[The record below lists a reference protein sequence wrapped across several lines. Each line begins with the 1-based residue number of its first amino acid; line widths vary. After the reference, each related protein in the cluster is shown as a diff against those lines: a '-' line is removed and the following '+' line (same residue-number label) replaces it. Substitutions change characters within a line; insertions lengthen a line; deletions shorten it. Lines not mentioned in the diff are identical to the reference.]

1 MPVIPCQQNGKPGFR
16 WGSKQ
21 DSPSSKCYTYDP
33 NSPSSKRAA
42 KQKAIKQGV
51 AIKLSKLRR
60 NK

>member
-1 MPVIPCQQNGKPGFR
+1 MPVMPCQKSGKQGYKY
-16 WGSKQ
+16 G
-21 DSPSSKCYTYDP
+21 DSGTCYTYDP